1 MHTSTSTAFLACRAT
16 SPPPLPLQFTW
27 IPKLNDE
34 ALLPEV
40 CPAVS
45 DVADMDPELDTIGRR
60 CTGGVPW
67 STVPVGADTEGS
79 SRNSPFPMYF
89 DMKDFQ

>member
-1 MHTSTSTAFLACRAT
+1 MDPHTEVCPA
-16 SPPPLPLQFTW
+16 PPLILPSLPLQFTW